1 MKPISFMPALL
12 VLSAAVAVAF
22 MRDITWVIAA
32 LPVSLALNISSWRS
46 ISKAKRAMLPVAL
59 FVLTLIWLQW
69 LYRRPEPM
77 VAAKTLAV
85 FWLTTAAFRRV
96 PRSGFA
102 GAIRPGSRTS
112 AFILYLLFLRH
123 FASILAVEAGRLL
136 HARSRAVPKPYGHW
150 AFRSLAAALVSL
162 LVRAATRAE
171 RFYAALLLKGLVE

>member
-12 VLSAAVAVAF
+12 ILLAVVAVAF
-22 MRDITWVIAA
+22 MRNIGWVIAA
-32 LPVSLALNISSWRS
+32 LSVSLVLNISSWRS
-46 ISKAKRAMLPVAL
+46 ISKAMRAMLPVAVFL
-59 FVLTLIWLQW
+59 LTLILLQW

-77 VAAKTLAV
+77 VAAKTLAI
-85 FWLTTAAFRRV
+85 FWLTTAAFRWV
-96 PRSGFA
+96 PWSGLA

-112 AFILYLLFLRH
+112 AFILYLLFVRH
-123 FASILAVEAGRLL
+123 FASILVVEAGRLL

-162 LVRAATRAE
+162 FVRAATRAE